1 MTTFNELE
9 LHEDILRAISE
20 LGFTTPTEI
29 QQKAIPVFL
38 QRQTDLVALA
48 QTGTGKTASF
58 GLPILHNLDPMSKH
72 TQALI
77 ISPTRE
83 LCLQIA
89 NDLKNYSK
97 YMHGVKIQ
105 AVYGGSSISE
115 QIRGLRAGAQIIV
128 ATPGRLIDLIDR
140 KAVKL
145 DQVET
150 VVLDEADEMLNM
162 GFQEDMEAILSYTP
176 EEKIT
181 GLFSATMPKEI
192 RSIANKYLKES
203 VEVSSGKKNSAS
215 TSITHQYAVVAAK
228 DKLAALK
235 RIIDFNDDFFGIIF
249 CTTRVET
256 QEIADAIMKAGY
268 NADCLHGDLSQQQR
282 DKVMGKFR
290 KRTIK
295 ILCATDVAARG
306 IDVNDI
312 THVIHYHLPDDIENY
327 THRSGRTAR
336 AGKTGISIALLH
348 IKEAYKLHQ
357 IEKIAGIKFE
367 KYMIPKGEEIIA
379 KRVQN
384 YVKDLID
391 FDHKEAQE
399 VVLLNEWIYPL
410 MQLEKEELVSKLLT
424 RELTKLDTNYTIHSD
439 LNVNENSKQDRKS
452 DRGDR
457 RDRGE
462 SSSRRDRFA
471 SNESTT
477 RLFINLGKKDNLR
490 YDEMREL
497 IFQHSKVSGHNIKD
511 IDMGGVFSF
520 FETDAKSAERI
531 LDNFR
536 NVEINGR
543 EVRVD
548 RADGQ
553 GGQGGK
559 SFGGGRSY
567 GGGKT
572 GGSKFGRERSSSS
585 ASSGNFDRRKKTF
598 SSAPKS
604 SERASS
610 APKPR
615 YKKKDDMSW

>member
-1 MTTFNELE
+1 
-9 LHEDILRAISE
+9 
-20 LGFTTPTEI
+20 
-29 QQKAIPVFL
+29 
-38 QRQTDLVALA
+38 
-48 QTGTGKTASF
+48 
-58 GLPILHNLDPMSKH
+58 
-72 TQALI
+72 
-77 ISPTRE
+77 
-83 LCLQIA
+83 
-89 NDLKNYSK
+89 
-97 YMHGVKIQ
+97 
-105 AVYGGSSISE
+105 
-115 QIRGLRAGAQIIV
+115 
-128 ATPGRLIDLIDR
+128 
-140 KAVKL
+140 
-145 DQVET
+145 
-150 VVLDEADEMLNM
+150 
-162 GFQEDMEAILSYTP
+162 
-176 EEKIT
+176 
-181 GLFSATMPKEI
+181 
-192 RSIANKYLKES
+192 
-203 VEVSSGKKNSAS
+203 
-215 TSITHQYAVVAAK
+215 
-228 DKLAALK
+228 
-235 RIIDFNDDFFGIIF
+235 
-249 CTTRVET
+249 
-256 QEIADAIMKAGY
+256 
-268 NADCLHGDLSQQQR
+268 
-282 DKVMGKFR
+282 
-290 KRTIK
+290 
-295 ILCATDVAARG
+295 VAARG

-439 LNVNENSKQDRKS
+439 LNVNENAKQDRKS

-553 GGQGGK
+553 GGKKALVVVVRTAEAKLEVLNLAVNEVHLRQAQET
-559 SFGGGRSY
+559 SIA
-567 GGGKT
+567 
-572 GGSKFGRERSSSS
+572 ERKHFLRHLNQ
-585 ASSGNFDRRKKTF
+585 ANEHLVHQNHDTRKKTI
-598 SSAPKS
+598 
-604 SERASS
+604 
-610 APKPR
+610 
-615 YKKKDDMSW
+615 